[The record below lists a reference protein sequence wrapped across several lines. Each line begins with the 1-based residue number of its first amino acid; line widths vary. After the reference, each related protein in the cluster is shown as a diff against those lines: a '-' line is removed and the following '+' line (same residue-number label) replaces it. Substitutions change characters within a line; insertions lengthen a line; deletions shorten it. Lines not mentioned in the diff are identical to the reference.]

1 MSFPILDTLRAELKD
16 QGFEVVAINVDEYRE
31 DALEFLADL
40 PVDYLVAYDAEG
52 NTPEAYGI
60 LGMPTGFLVDRA
72 GTVRVVHQGFRKS
85 DAEKLRTE
93 VMQLLGE

>member
-1 MSFPILDTLRAELKD
+1 M
-16 QGFEVVAINVDEYRE
+16 DEYRE

-85 DAEKLRTE
+85 DAEKLRAE